1 MYRVVGEDYVK
12 SVDKQKE
19 KLALQRAIKDH
30 SQQNVAA
37 EP

>member
-1 MYRVVGEDYVK
+1 VGEDYVQRL
-12 SVDKQKE
+12 DKQKE
-19 KLALQRAIKDH
+19 KLALQRATKDH